1 MRCAIV
7 DDEPLALALMESY
20 VNKTPTLELCG
31 KYASAV
37 EAMGGLQREPVDIVF
52 LDIQMP
58 DLNGLD
64 FSKTIDTSRTRI
76 IFTTAFDQYAL
87 EGYKV
92 NALDYLLKPISYT
105 DFVASVNRAQKWYDM
120 MQSRQKE
127 QAAEVI
133 ETVAPAAV
141 PTSNSS
147 SGSAAAV
154 NSDKCIFVKSDYK
167 LIRID
172 FKDILYIEGLKDY
185 VKIYLSSAIKPVLSL
200 SSMRSIENALPEN
213 VFYRVHRSY
222 IVNMHKVRV
231 FERGQI
237 VFGEKYIPI
246 SDSYKERVQNYLNAR
261 MLQGRG

>member
-7 DDEPLALALMESY
+7 DDEPLALALIESY

-133 ETVAPAAV
+133 ETVAPAAA
-141 PTSNSS
+141 PTPNSS
-147 SGSAAAV
+147 SSSVAAV

-222 IVNMHKVRV
+222 IVNMHKVR
-231 FERGQI
+231 EI
-237 VFGEKYIPI
+237 
-246 SDSYKERVQNYLNAR
+246 
-261 MLQGRG
+261 GRAHV

>member
-7 DDEPLALALMESY
+7 DDEPLALTLIESY

-133 ETVAPAAV
+133 EAVAPAAA

-147 SGSAAAV
+147 SDSAAAV

-185 VKIYLSSAIKPVLSL
+185 VKIYLS
-200 SSMRSIENALPEN
+200 
-213 VFYRVHRSY
+213 
-222 IVNMHKVRV
+222 
-231 FERGQI
+231 
-237 VFGEKYIPI
+237 
-246 SDSYKERVQNYLNAR
+246 
-261 MLQGRG
+261 